1 MDNYRSLLLK
11 IMLPVALGLA
21 VVVWMFLREFDLAAL
36 SSLHFGPRAV
46 AALVAA
52 VAFMALR
59 EAGLTWRFRVLT
71 DRRLSRRQALRTSLL
86 CEFTSAVTPTTAGGS
101 AMSMVFMHREGI
113 PLGRG
118 TSIMMTSLF
127 LDELFN
133 VLLCPL
139 IFCLAPYGAVFGF
152 DGAFSAG
159 IRASF
164 WAVMAGIVVVTA
176 VIGWGTLI
184 RPEGLRRVVV
194 RLFSFRWLRRWK
206 SRAVASADDMVATG
220 HDLRHR
226 GRRWWLE
233 GMAAT
238 AVVWVSRFMVVNAL
252 FFGFVPSASQS
263 VVFARQGV
271 VWTLLT
277 VSPTPGGS
285 GVSEWLFTNYYG
297 DLISD
302 ISVALV
308 IAVFWRLIT
317 YYSLLAAG
325 AVMLPA
331 YLRNSFRKSG

>member
-1 MDNYRSLLLK
+1 M
-11 IMLPVALGLA
+11 
-21 VVVWMFLREFDLAAL
+21 
-36 SSLHFGPRAV
+36 
-46 AALVAA
+46 
-52 VAFMALR
+52 
-59 EAGLTWRFRVLT
+59 
-71 DRRLSRRQALRTSLL
+71 
-86 CEFTSAVTPTTAGGS
+86 
-101 AMSMVFMHREGI
+101 
-113 PLGRG
+113 
-118 TSIMMTSLF
+118 
-127 LDELFN
+127 
-133 VLLCPL
+133 
-139 IFCLAPYGAVFGF
+139 
-152 DGAFSAG
+152 
-159 IRASF
+159 
-164 WAVMAGIVVVTA
+164 
-176 VIGWGTLI
+176 
-184 RPEGLRRVVV
+184 RRVVD

-252 FFGFVPSASQS
+252 FFGFVPSASQP

-317 YYSLLAAG
+317 YYSLLAIG